1 MIETT
6 ASTRIVSSVE
16 AKAKTAPSFEDAL
29 NKLEG
34 IVESMESGD
43 VPLAAL
49 LTKFE
54 EGTALLKI
62 CEMRL
67 KDAELK
73 IELLKKQKDGSA
85 AFEPLTV
92 GRDA

>member
-1 MIETT
+1 LKPPRPP
-6 ASTRIVSSVE
+6 ASLPPVE
-16 AKAKTAPSFEDAL
+16 AKIKNAPSFEDAL
-29 NKLEG
+29 AKLEG

-49 LTKFE
+49 LAKFE

-62 CEMRL
+62 CEARL

-73 IELLKKQKDGSA
+73 IELLKKAKDGSA
-85 AFEPLTV
+85 SFAPLAV